1 MRLGNFESVG
11 KKPLGSGIEKDVF
24 VDPDNEEKVL
34 SILKTLPGQRRNSP
48 NKIKGSYYLT
58 KIAHILLPKNVP
70 DITQATISKDGKEIF
85 DRQRIEHTK
94 GHEMLQSA
102 RANQQDESE
111 ALKVMRD
118 EIDPNDA
125 SFKLEDIGLGFH
137 LDENMGNYTKDKEG
151 NVYYLETFIPWG
163 ENIENEK
170 ELELFFDKEGLE
182 DAINELPE
190 QEKKICT
197 SYYNRLLELFNE
209 DKIVKEKEVKE
220 NIVEKMPTKEEIVAI
235 VESVTGL
242 RNPKITR
249 EESDENGLLILDI
262 ETLGDGPG
270 EIKSYEYVRKVAY
283 NEEIGHGASESR
295 ISITYYDERGIPFTG
310 HNFAMYHPDKDEWQF
325 FDHNNIEK

>member
-1 MRLGNFESVG
+1 MRFGNFESVG

-34 SILKTLPGQRRNSP
+34 SVLKTLPGQRRNSP

-58 KIAHILLPKNVP
+58 KIARILLPKNVP

-94 GHEMLQSA
+94 GHEMLQKA
-102 RANQQDESE
+102 RQKGKDESI
-111 ALKVMRD
+111 AFDVMQEEMGD
-118 EIDPNDA
+118 EINDVTD
-125 SFKLEDIGLGFH
+125 KLAEIGFAFN
-137 LDENMGNYTKDKEG
+137 LDENIGNYTKDEKG
-151 NVYYLETFIPWG
+151 NVYYLETFVPWG
-163 ENIENEK
+163 DNIENEK

-197 SYYNRLLELFNE
+197 SYYNRLIDLFEE
-209 DKIVKEKEVKE
+209 DKMVKEKEVKE

-242 RNPKITR
+242 INPKITR
-249 EESDENGLLILDI
+249 EESDENGLVILEI
-262 ETLGDGPG
+262 ETPGDGPG

-295 ISITYYDERGIPFTG
+295 ISIAYYDERGIPFTG
-310 HNFAMYHPDKDEWQF
+310 HNFAMYHHDKDEWQF
-325 FDHNNIEK
+325 FD